1 MKPWLYKNKEVTKV
15 EDFNEPNLFGFIY
28 RIDNLKTGQYYV
40 GKKFIIH
47 NTKRKIGKKEK
58 ALIEGKG
65 RRPNFERVKKESDW
79 KTYFSSSEIIKED
92 VKQNGTDHYKREIIQ
107 LAFSK
112 KHLSYLEI
120 KLQFQLDVLVDP
132 LSLNDNIN
140 GRYFKKDFEE
150 DLAVD

>member
-1 MKPWLYKNKEVTKV
+1 MKNWLYKDKEVTKV
-15 EDFNEPNLFGFIY
+15 EDFNEPKLFGFIY
-28 RIDNLKTGQYYV
+28 KIVNLNTGQYYV

-47 NTKRKIGKKEK
+47 SSKRKIGKKEK

-65 RRPNFERVKKESDW
+65 RRPSFERVKKESDW

-92 VKQNGTDHYKREIIQ
+92 IKQNGSDHYKREIIQ

-112 KHLSYLEI
+112 KELSYLEI

-132 LSLNDNIN
+132 MSLNDNIN
-140 GRYFKKDFEE
+140 GRYFKSDFEE
-150 DLAVD
+150 DLEVE